1 MTFFS
6 GIEYRIL
13 KFINTGQ
20 GNLKQDKSGCIT
32 IPGLRT
38 YCREVIIIKLA
49 CYWHKNRIQTNGTK
63 QNFRNQS
70 TYLQPNN
77 LWQMSQKQS
86 LGEGH
91 LSLLLSGHQQG
102 AGLQVEHPGLRLIP
116 ILDASVISG
125 SFTCYALTPGN
136 VCASYGS

>member
-1 MTFFS
+1 MFILPKAIYKVNVVPIKIAMTFFS

-49 CYWHKNRIQTNGTK
+49 CYWHKNRI
-63 QNFRNQS
+63 
-70 TYLQPNN
+70 
-77 LWQMSQKQS
+77 
-86 LGEGH
+86 
-91 LSLLLSGHQQG
+91 
-102 AGLQVEHPGLRLIP
+102 
-116 ILDASVISG
+116 
-125 SFTCYALTPGN
+125 
-136 VCASYGS
+136 